1 MNLLG
6 VHASELSVAAL
17 PVHRVC
23 IASHLTFPAVETLC
37 TGKPATQ
44 QLGRIGKVQSAKLIM
59 QHPLQDFPVY
69 RTACVRASP
78 LPARAPPHNGS
89 SRMHLAQTRGCVPFP
104 PLLARSRGTLPRA
117 SLVSIPPAASIASP
131 KRTACAWPRRC
142 QRARPGTT
150 ALAACTSPKI
160 VAAHFFRHCLPEAVA
175 RFLLLASIPPSSCQC
190 SIAMSTAAAAS
201 GEQLLAWVRA
211 ALAQAEART
220 GLPGFVA
227 VKGRRKQMVK
237 HLGHAV
243 AQLLSKSARV
253 SRRPEAASAL
263 FAAPPPTRCS
273 SHARR
278 PAADSPHTPKKLIA
292 TPMGVCLAPPRCAV
306 TASAPANEQS
316 LCSAAGGLTVRFASR
331 AWSTNTRVHETC
343 TSACGAATVAR
354 DCA

>member
-1 MNLLG
+1 M
-6 VHASELSVAAL
+6 
-17 PVHRVC
+17 
-23 IASHLTFPAVETLC
+23 
-37 TGKPATQ
+37 
-44 QLGRIGKVQSAKLIM
+44 
-59 QHPLQDFPVY
+59 
-69 RTACVRASP
+69 
-78 LPARAPPHNGS
+78 
-89 SRMHLAQTRGCVPFP
+89 
-104 PLLARSRGTLPRA
+104 
-117 SLVSIPPAASIASP
+117 
-131 KRTACAWPRRC
+131 
-142 QRARPGTT
+142 
-150 ALAACTSPKI
+150 
-160 VAAHFFRHCLPEAVA
+160 AAHFFRHCLPEAVA

-316 LCSAAGGLTVRFASR
+316 LCSAAGWLTARFASR